1 MSIFFYKDKI
11 KKKIYTLIL
20 LIVFP
25 IITFHLFIEIKNYYF
40 TNAAKETIVSKENQ
54 EKLSKNQ
61 ERLTSNYSTSGR
73 TEIWRNILIIIK
85 EEKIILGKGPQA
97 DRYLLTNYIDKNKKI
112 INFLVYENNASN
124 AMLYSYLCAGIF
136 GLLVIIF
143 IYANFIAIIYKNI
156 FVKKVF
162 FKNNI
167 LQNFSIVT
175 LSYLL
180 IRSIFEN
187 SFSLFSIDF
196 IFLILCY
203 FIISETNSKS
213 SKKN

>member
-1 MSIFFYKDKI
+1 MQSRGSWVGILLLIFMSIFFYKDKI

-85 EEKIILGKGPQA
+85 EENLIEKNGIKIATLLNCVYPSVILKDEA
-97 DRYLLTNYIDKNKKI
+97 DDNSTVNSYVD
-112 INFLVYENNASN
+112 ENLRN
-124 AMLYSYLCAGIF
+124 LHYSYETEYD
-136 GLLVIIF
+136 V
-143 IYANFIAIIYKNI
+143 
-156 FVKKVF
+156 VSMSDSD
-162 FKNNI
+162 NNI
-167 LQNFSIVT
+167 N
-175 LSYLL
+175 
-180 IRSIFEN
+180 N
-187 SFSLFSIDF
+187 NDDIDHD
-196 IFLILCY
+196 
-203 FIISETNSKS
+203 SEYDDDDDS
-213 SKKN
+213 